1 MSSFVTRSLKAAALV
16 LGMST
21 LAGCYGTYNNTSL
34 FYNDPASGME
44 EVKLL
49 QQYGTPAFATN
60 IEDRKV
66 YSFKVRDNS
75 YIILVGMYNGYDL
88 VVVCRDGL
96 VVETKRV
103 PRPSSFTLF
112 SPLPWAEAD

>member
-1 MSSFVTRSLKAAALV
+1 MTSFISRSLKVAAVIGGIL
-16 LGMST
+16 T
-21 LAGCYGTYNNTSL
+21 FTGCFGTYSNTSL

-44 EVKLL
+44 EIKLL

-66 YSFKVRDNS
+66 YTFAVRDNS
-75 YIILVGMYNGYDL
+75 YIVCVGTYSGYDL

-103 PRPSSFTLF
+103 PRPSAFTLF
-112 SPLPWAEAD
+112 TPVPWAESD